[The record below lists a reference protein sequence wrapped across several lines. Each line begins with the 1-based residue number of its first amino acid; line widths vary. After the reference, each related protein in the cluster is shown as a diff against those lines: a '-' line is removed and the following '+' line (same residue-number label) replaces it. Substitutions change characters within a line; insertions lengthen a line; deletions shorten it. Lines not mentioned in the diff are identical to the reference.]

1 MGDGLMAT
9 EAQSKA
15 SDKYNKENT
24 LCVLLRLNFST
35 DRDVIQKLESVPSK
49 MGYIK
54 KLIRKDMKENG
65 FTAESRK
72 SG

>member
-1 MGDGLMAT
+1 MAT
-9 EAQSKA
+9 QAQIDA
-15 SDKYNKENT
+15 SNKFNKENT
-24 LCVLLRLNFST
+24 QCVLLRLNFST

-65 FTAESRK
+65 FTAES
-72 SG
+72 

>member
-1 MGDGLMAT
+1 MAT
-9 EAQSKA
+9 QAQIDA
-15 SDKYNKENT
+15 SNKFNKENT
-24 LCVLLRLNFST
+24 LCVLLRLSFNT

-54 KLIRKDMKENG
+54 ELIRKDMKENG

-72 SG
+72 SD

>member
-1 MGDGLMAT
+1 MAT
-9 EAQSKA
+9 QAQIDA
-15 SDKYNKENT
+15 SNKFNKENT

-54 KLIRKDMKENG
+54 ELIRKDMKNEQ
-65 FTAESRK
+65 
-72 SG
+72 

>member
-1 MGDGLMAT
+1 MAT
-9 EAQSKA
+9 QAQIDA
-15 SDKYNKENT
+15 SNKFNKENT
-24 LCVLLRLNFST
+24 TCVLLRLNFST

>member
-1 MGDGLMAT
+1 MAT

-54 KLIRKDMKENG
+54 ELIRKDMKNEQ
-65 FTAESRK
+65 
-72 SG
+72 

>member
-1 MGDGLMAT
+1 MAT
-9 EAQSKA
+9 QTQIDA
-15 SDKYNKENT
+15 SNKFNKENT

-54 KLIRKDMKENG
+54 ELIRKDMRENG

>member
-9 EAQSKA
+9 QAQIDA
-15 SDKYNKENT
+15 SNKFNKENT

-65 FTAESRK
+65 FTAES
-72 SG
+72 

>member
-1 MGDGLMAT
+1 MAT
-9 EAQSKA
+9 QAQIDA
-15 SDKYNKENT
+15 SNKFNKENT

-54 KLIRKDMKENG
+54 ALIKKDIHGGYKDG
-65 FTAESRK
+65 L
-72 SG
+72 

>member
-1 MGDGLMAT
+1 MAT
-9 EAQSKA
+9 QAQIDA
-15 SDKYNKENT
+15 SNKFNKENT

-54 KLIRKDMKENG
+54 ALIKKDIHG
-65 FTAESRK
+65 GYTD
-72 SG
+72 GL

>member
-1 MGDGLMAT
+1 MAT
-9 EAQSKA
+9 QTQIDA
-15 SDKYNKENT
+15 SNKFNKENT

-54 KLIRKDMKENG
+54 ELIRKDMKNEQ
-65 FTAESRK
+65 
-72 SG
+72 

>member
-1 MGDGLMAT
+1 MAT
-9 EAQSKA
+9 QAQIDA
-15 SDKYNKENT
+15 SNKFNKENT
-24 LCVLLRLNFST
+24 LCVLLRLNFNT

-54 KLIRKDMKENG
+54 ELIRKDMKENG

>member
-1 MGDGLMAT
+1 MAT
-9 EAQSKA
+9 QAQIDA
-15 SDKYNKENT
+15 SNKFNKENT

-54 KLIRKDMKENG
+54 ELIRKDMKNEQRR
-65 FTAESRK
+65 TI
-72 SG
+72 

>member
-1 MGDGLMAT
+1 MRDGLMAT
-9 EAQSKA
+9 QAQIDA
-15 SDKYNKENT
+15 VNRFNKENT
-24 LCVLLRLNFST
+24 TCVLLRLNFNT

-49 MGYIK
+49 IGYIK
-54 KLIRKDMKENG
+54 ELIRKDMKENG

>member
-1 MGDGLMAT
+1 MAT
-9 EAQSKA
+9 QAQIDA
-15 SDKYNKENT
+15 SNKFNKENT
-24 LCVLLRLNFST
+24 LCVLLRLNFNT
-35 DRDVIQKLESVPSK
+35 DIEIIKKLESVSSK

-54 KLIRKDMKENG
+54 ELIRKDMKENG

>member
-1 MGDGLMAT
+1 MAT
-9 EAQSKA
+9 QAQIDA
-15 SDKYNKENT
+15 SNKFNKENT
-24 LCVLLRLNFST
+24 TCVLLRLNFNT
-35 DRDVIQKLESVPSK
+35 DIEIIKKLESVPSK

-54 KLIRKDMKENG
+54 ELIRKDMKENG

>member
-1 MGDGLMAT
+1 MAT
-9 EAQSKA
+9 QAQIDA
-15 SDKYNKENT
+15 SNKFNKENT

-54 KLIRKDMKENG
+54 ELIRKDMKENG

-72 SG
+72 SD

>member
-1 MGDGLMAT
+1 MAT

-35 DRDVIQKLESVPSK
+35 DIEIIKKLESVPSK

-54 KLIRKDMKENG
+54 ALIKKDIHG
-65 FTAESRK
+65 GYTD
-72 SG
+72 GL

>member
-1 MGDGLMAT
+1 MAT

-24 LCVLLRLNFST
+24 LCVLLRLNFNT
-35 DRDVIQKLESVPSK
+35 DIEIIKKLESVPSK

-54 KLIRKDMKENG
+54 ELIRKDMKENG

-72 SG
+72 RG

>member
-1 MGDGLMAT
+1 MAT
-9 EAQSKA
+9 QAQIDA
-15 SDKYNKENT
+15 SNKFNKENT

-35 DRDVIQKLESVPSK
+35 DIEIIKKLESVPSK

-54 KLIRKDMKENG
+54 ELIRKDMKENG

>member
-9 EAQSKA
+9 QTQIDA
-15 SDKYNKENT
+15 SNKFNKENT

-54 KLIRKDMKENG
+54 ELIRKDMKNEQ
-65 FTAESRK
+65 
-72 SG
+72 